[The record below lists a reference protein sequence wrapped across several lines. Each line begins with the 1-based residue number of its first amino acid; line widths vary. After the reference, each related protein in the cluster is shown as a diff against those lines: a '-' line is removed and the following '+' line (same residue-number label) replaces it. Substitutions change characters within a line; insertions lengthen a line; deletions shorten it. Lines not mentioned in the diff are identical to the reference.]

1 MVRTRG
7 VGEEGEEGFEEWCFC
22 LREGRRL
29 PWWAGRLYG
38 GSCKCKSS
46 TKGRSLASLELAG
59 GLESGRLEDGFTI
72 SWH

>member
-29 PWWAGRLYG
+29 PWWAGRLYV
-38 GSCKCKSS
+38 GSCKVKVVLMREP
-46 TKGRSLASLELAG
+46 GSLELAG
-59 GLESGRLEDGFTI
+59 ELGIREA
-72 SWH
+72 